1 MRFTQE
7 QKMQMVHA
15 RALLLSKMRTILNER
30 HNLVAA
36 AGVRPSFAPP
46 MSQTVEPVLPCWV
59 QARGGTS
66 AMKQLVSCVHL

>member
-1 MRFTQE
+1 MQPLSVKLAGCICDPPCLTAACCLVQNVMRFTQQ

-36 AGVRPSFAPP
+36 AGVS
-46 MSQTVEPVLPCWV
+46 
-59 QARGGTS
+59 
-66 AMKQLVSCVHL
+66 